1 MISAMDTGA
10 DKPKE
15 AAVAGADDTANVA
28 VSKADMPQVV
38 WVCVLLMVMCLL
50 YHSLGL
56 YGDWKIL
63 ECAWV

>member
-1 MISAMDTGA
+1 MFKMISAMDTGA

-15 AAVAGADDTANVA
+15 AAVAADDTPAVA

-38 WVCVLLMVMCLL
+38 LVCVLLMVMCLL

-56 YGDWKIL
+56 YGD
-63 ECAWV
+63 